1 MGGLGPGGIVRA
13 VRTAGGALAA
23 LSLTACASLTPHDPD
38 PSPQHGAERAVEE
51 EVPAW
56 IESLDEATLQAALGG
71 SIPTLGQPLAEDPDP
86 GTAKAPEPASI
97 WDRIRG
103 AFKLPRYD
111 NERVQRQRQA
121 LAGRDAYFERVG
133 QRAEPYL
140 HYILEQLEAR
150 DLPAELI
157 ALAIVE
163 SGFQPF
169 AYSHGQ
175 AAGLWQFVPGTAR
188 SLGLE
193 INYWYDG
200 RRDLVAATNAALDYL
215 EQLHAAFDGDWL
227 LAMAA
232 YNAGKGN
239 VRAAQRRARAAGK
252 APTFW
257 ALELPAE
264 TERYVPRILAI
275 RDILREPAQYQV
287 SLPQIPDEP
296 RIRVVELE
304 HQIDLALAAELADI
318 PMDRLYRLNP
328 GLNRWA
334 TAPSGPHRLVLPQG
348 AAARFE
354 RELAAMDPE
363 ALVKWRRHEIES
375 GETLSH
381 IARQYDVTVELLR
394 ELNGLHGDTI
404 RTGEHLHVP
413 ISSRPSE
420 EYALSAANRLE
431 ALKGRERRGERHS
444 HTVQPGE
451 TLWEIARSYNVSVEE
466 LASWNGMAPGDPL
479 QPRQELA
486 IWVTDEA
493 QQAAGPGGGH
503 RTRTV
508 AYTVQPG
515 DSLARIAR
523 RFNVGVQDIRRWNDI
538 TEGSYLHPGDEL
550 HLEIDV
556 TEQSASL

>member
-1 MGGLGPGGIVRA
+1 MRA

-23 LSLTACASLTPHDPD
+23 LSLTACASLTPHDPE
-38 PSPQHGAERAVEE
+38 PSPQNGAERTVEE

-71 SIPTLGQPLAEDPDP
+71 SIPTLGQPLAEDLDP
-86 GTAKAPEPASI
+86 GTATAPGPASI

-103 AFKLPRYD
+103 SFKLPHYD

-163 SGFQPF
+163 SGLQPF

-175 AAGLWQFVPGTAR
+175 AAGLWQLVPGTAR

-200 RRDLVAATNAALDYL
+200 RRDLVAATDAALDHL
-215 EQLHAAFDGDWL
+215 ERLHADFDGDWL

-257 ALELPAE
+257 ALELSAE

-275 RDILREPAQYQV
+275 RDILRDPAQYQV

-304 HQIDLALAAELADI
+304 HQIELALAAELADI
-318 PMDRLYRLNP
+318 PKDRLYRLNP

-334 TAPSGPHRLVLPQG
+334 TAPSGPHRLVLPRG

-363 ALVKWRRHEIES
+363 ALVKWRRHEIEP
-375 GETLSH
+375 GETLSN

-394 ELNGLHGDTI
+394 ELNGLRGETI

-413 ISSRPSE
+413 ISSRPAE

-451 TLWEIARSYNVSVEE
+451 TLWDIARSYDVSVEE

-486 IWVTDEA
+486 IRATDEA

-508 AYTVQPG
+508 TYTVQPG

-538 TEGSYLHPGDEL
+538 TEGSHLHPGDEL